1 MKRIV
6 AGFAAGGFAVV
17 AIAMAPP
24 AAAGPEADFI
34 ADLTDGGLSVPA
46 NATFRVI
53 SAGRSVCAGFT
64 SGDSYTDAIA
74 GVAGAFGG
82 NKSMAGTFVSAAVG
96 SFCPKYA
103 SELP

>member
-17 AIAMAPP
+17 AMALAPP
-24 AAAGPEADFI
+24 AAAGPEADFLS
-34 ADLTDGGLSVPA
+34 ALASGGLSVPA
-46 NATFRVI
+46 NATFRVV
-53 SAGRSVCAGFT
+53 SAGKGVCADFS
-64 SGDSYTDAIA
+64 SGDSYKDAVA
-74 GVAGAFGG
+74 GTAGAFGG
-82 NKSMAGTFVSAAVG
+82 NNSMAGTFIRAAVT